1 MKNPNTKFSN
11 HLITKTPI
19 SHYLEGFMRART
31 FLSSKFFT
39 AICIGIFFVGTA
51 FITGCKKSD
60 SNPVAADQTVTT
72 TDDAA
77 DAVSDALASNNGGA
91 MDQVNDVFELAGGV
105 GVGAESLS
113 KTAAD
118 STFWTR
124 TFDSTTTKWTTHLY
138 KQKSGLLYY
147 GIWTREFQHQ
157 FIANGK
163 AQKFRAPIVGSVADS
178 IIHQILAE
186 GCSGYFWTPRL
197 THHLTS
203 LSASWVASNTNT
215 DTVTINGTYARS
227 GVDTITVAARKGRVF
242 VSSLTLTFKNVKG
255 PRGSRL
261 SRSEKTSGEI
271 DGTYTATV
279 TVTGKAP
286 FTITKTFI
294 IILGGGTAT
303 YTIDTT
309 KYVRDLA
316 TGDPI

>member
-1 MKNPNTKFSN
+1 MHT
-11 HLITKTPI
+11 
-19 SHYLEGFMRART
+19 RT
-31 FLSSKFFT
+31 FLGGKFFS
-39 AICIGIFFVGTA
+39 ALCIGIFFVGTA
-51 FITGCKKSD
+51 FIAGCKKSD

-105 GVGAESLS
+105 GVGAESLG

-118 STFWTR
+118 STYWSK

-147 GIWTREFQHQ
+147 GIWTREYQYQ

-163 AQKFRAPIVGSVADS
+163 AQKFRAPTGGSVADS
-178 IIHQILAE
+178 IIHQIIPG

-203 LSASWVASNTNT
+203 LSASWVASNT

-227 GVDTITVAARKGRVF
+227 GVDTITVAARKGRVL
-242 VSSLTLTFKNVKG
+242 VSSLSLTFKNVKG

-261 SRSEKTSGEI
+261 NRSEKTSGEI
-271 DGTYTATV
+271 DGIYTATV
-279 TVTGKAP
+279 TVTGKTP
-286 FTITKTFI
+286 FTITKTFT
-294 IILGGGTAT
+294 IILGGGSAT